1 MRVESD
7 VTLLGCYVM
16 FLEEHSSDTLLQDV
30 VEVSHTLLSVACTV
44 FTRFVPQGVLLF
56 FGQKS
61 RIEPFK

>member
-1 MRVESD
+1 MESD

-44 FTRFVPQGVLLF
+44 FTRFVPQGYYYFLAKN
-56 FGQKS
+56 Q
-61 RIEPFK
+61 R